1 MTFDSSYL
9 YFFLKSARNACTIM
23 KGVIHMKDLTF
34 VGKQVIITG
43 LKSVAISAALGFAM
57 QVVSN
62 GVEAGLKL
70 NVKELIK

>member
-1 MTFDSSYL
+1 
-9 YFFLKSARNACTIM
+9 M

-43 LKSVAISAALGFAM
+43 LKSVAISAALGFTM
-57 QVVSN
+57 QVVSY

>member
-1 MTFDSSYL
+1 
-9 YFFLKSARNACTIM
+9 M

-57 QVVSN
+57 QVISN